1 MAFQVIGHQGLRYDE
16 AYPVSRFD
24 KTSIKWDLYYFKY
37 YFLHVSGLS
46 YDEQELEKGF
56 DILANAIVQE
66 DTDFF
71 MYRDFQARNIMVK
84 DGKLRY
90 IDYQGGRMGHP
101 LYDVV
106 SLLYQAR
113 AGLSE
118 ALRNDLFGYYLDEIH
133 KNYSV
138 TTSRFPA
145 VYPYLKLLRFLQ
157 VLGAYGFRGRIQ
169 RKSHFLK
176 SIPHAL
182 ENLHNLITAPDFP
195 SELATLANILKNMIA
210 ESRKSEAQKTGSLNI
225 LVYSFSYKKAGM
237 LSDSSGNGGGFVFDC
252 RSLPNPGRYEAFKYL
267 TGKDAPVI
275 SFLEARQEVQDFIDQ
290 SFQVVMP
297 SIENYLSRGF
307 EHLMVGFGCTGGQH
321 RSVFCAEKFAEAIR
335 QKYALSV
342 TVKHYQQ
349 DQENNNSGKKS

>member
-1 MAFQVIGHQGLRYDE
+1 
-16 AYPVSRFD
+16 
-24 KTSIKWDLYYFKY
+24 
-37 YFLHVSGLS
+37 
-46 YDEQELEKGF
+46 
-56 DILANAIVQE
+56 
-66 DTDFF
+66 
-71 MYRDFQARNIMVK
+71 
-84 DGKLRY
+84 
-90 IDYQGGRMGHP
+90 
-101 LYDVV
+101 
-106 SLLYQAR
+106 
-113 AGLSE
+113 
-118 ALRNDLFGYYLDEIH
+118 
-133 KNYSV
+133 
-138 TTSRFPA
+138 
-145 VYPYLKLLRFLQ
+145 
-157 VLGAYGFRGRIQ
+157 
-169 RKSHFLK
+169 
-176 SIPHAL
+176 
-182 ENLHNLITAPDFP
+182 
-195 SELATLANILKNMIA
+195 
-210 ESRKSEAQKTGSLNI
+210 
-225 LVYSFSYKKAGM
+225 M